1 MIQSKTG
8 MLRNNSMY
16 NVITRATSQFFDN
29 LMTPIATPSMVA
41 VTHPINAN
49 TRVLIN
55 PIKPARR

>member
-1 MIQSKTG
+1 
-8 MLRNNSMY
+8 MY
-16 NVITRATSQFFDN
+16 NVITRATNQFFDN